1 MMYNQLGGMHK
12 SMQGFT
18 EDIEKRLDKLYKNG
32 ASQKFGLDDV
42 LSYNADDYIVQEGVD
57 QEETKKLNKIQ
68 KDAKK
73 FMDKLQ
79 KMEGPEDKY
88 SEKLN

>member
-1 MMYNQLGGMHK
+1 ML
-12 SMQGFT
+12 GFT
-18 EDIEKRLDKLYKNG
+18 EDIEKRLDRLYKNG
-32 ASQKFGLDDV
+32 ASQKFGLEDV
-42 LSYNADDYIVQEGVD
+42 LNYNADDYIVQEGTD

-79 KMEGPEDKY
+79 QMEGSEDKY
-88 SEKLN
+88 SEKLS